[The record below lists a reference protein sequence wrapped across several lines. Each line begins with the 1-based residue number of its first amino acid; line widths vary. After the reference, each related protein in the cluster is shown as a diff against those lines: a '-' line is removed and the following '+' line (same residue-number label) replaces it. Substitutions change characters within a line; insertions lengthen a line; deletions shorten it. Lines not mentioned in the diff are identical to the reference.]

1 MVNTLPRS
9 GIIMTEST
17 LSRSIDEK
25 RRLLGPDLTIMGH
38 HYQADA
44 VIRHTDLRGDSL
56 ELARKVADVQSRDIV
71 FCGVYFMGESAVLVA
86 REDQRVYLPE
96 PGAECSMAL
105 MAEAPALEAVM
116 AMLTKGGRKVVPL
129 AYVNSTLAIKSV
141 VGRHGGSVCTSA
153 NARLMLE
160 WAMGQGD
167 AVLFLPDMNLGMN
180 TADQMGMAA
189 SDRLVLD
196 GALDGKLFDPAS
208 AEKAR
213 LLLWPGYCSIHTFFT
228 AAQVRA
234 ARENNPGAKVVAHP
248 ECSPEVVAE
257 VDACGSTSFIIRYA
271 SDMPDGGTLVIGT
284 EINLVRRLA
293 AEHKGRIAVLPLAES
308 ACEYMAETT
317 EERLDAALSSLIES
331 RDGGPESPYRIRV
344 DEALK
349 APARAA
355 LERML
360 AVCR

>member
-1 MVNTLPRS
+1 
-9 GIIMTEST
+9 MTESA
-17 LSRSIDEK
+17 LFQSIEEK
-25 RRLLGPDLTIMGH
+25 RRLLGSDLTIMGH
-38 HYQADA
+38 HYQADP

-56 ELARKVADVQSRDIV
+56 ELARKVAEVDSRYIV

-116 AMLTKGGRKVVPL
+116 AMLTKGGRRIVPL
-129 AYVNSTLAIKSV
+129 TYVNSTLAIKAV
-141 VGRHGGSVCTSA
+141 VGRYGGSVCTSA
-153 NARLMLE
+153 NARTMLE

-167 AVLFLPDMNLGMN
+167 AVLFLPDMNLGVN
-180 TADQMGMAA
+180 TADQMGIAPEK
-189 SDRLVLD
+189 RLVLD
-196 GALDGKLFDPAS
+196 GALEGTLFDPAK
-208 AEKAR
+208 AEKAS

-228 AAQVRA
+228 VEQVRA
-234 ARENNPGAKVVAHP
+234 ARAANPGAKVIVHP
-248 ECSPEVVAE
+248 ECRPEVVRE
-257 VDACGSTSFIIRYA
+257 VDGCGSTSFIIRYA
-271 SDMPDGGTLVIGT
+271 SEMQGGGTLVIGT
-284 EINLVRRLA
+284 EINLVKRLA
-293 AEHKGRIAVLPLAES
+293 AGHKGRITILPLAES

-317 EERLDAALSSLIES
+317 EERLDAALAALIAE
-331 RDGGPESPYRIRV
+331 RDGGPASPYRVGV